1 MLIIKF
7 LIKFYFITENIAKVV
22 LPILTIFLF
31 KKILIWYLSHYF
43 LTNKSQ
49 NKFSLK
55 NNKLYYILNHFNFF
69 FDCFLGSFVC
79 FMRVAKSSLAAL
91 FLMPRLDYSIFG
103 RYLEKTDMGF
113 ISYVTFIHMEVNQT
127 HPIKIAFSELLIQ
140 SLKDDLDVK
149 KKQIRTRWAL
159 LYTLYSNPQLKKDR
173 KRFIRIKNYA
183 PKVETFDDFFK
194 RNVKKLFSNEDA
206 KKKSKSTSC
215 LVDELKKEEQASKIS
230 NEMRTSTINYRLPPA
245 PPIPAKRNL
254 ITHSQNNNFMSNDL
268 TYDTTLNN
276 STRANTYSSSY
287 SSRESNLYN

>member
-1 MLIIKF
+1 
-7 LIKFYFITENIAKVV
+7 
-22 LPILTIFLF
+22 
-31 KKILIWYLSHYF
+31 
-43 LTNKSQ
+43 
-49 NKFSLK
+49 
-55 NNKLYYILNHFNFF
+55 
-69 FDCFLGSFVC
+69 
-79 FMRVAKSSLAAL
+79 
-91 FLMPRLDYSIFG
+91 
-103 RYLEKTDMGF
+103 
-113 ISYVTFIHMEVNQT
+113 MEVNQT

-140 SLKDDLDVK
+140 SLKDDQSAKDTKNVTEADRIK
-149 KKQIRTRWAL
+149 KKKIRTRWVL

-230 NEMRTSTINYRLPPA
+230 NEMRSSTINYRLPP

-276 STRANTYSSSY
+276 STRANTYSSSC